1 LNQPE
6 VYPPREGGQVLNFE
20 MLVLIWLRF
29 FGYIAYFSIELLEKT
44 LGTFFLTPQ
53 LNPPQINKRIEKV

>member
-1 LNQPE
+1 MQVLTQFLILNQPE

-29 FGYIAYFSIELLEKT
+29 FGNVA
-44 LGTFFLTPQ
+44 
-53 LNPPQINKRIEKV
+53 